1 MMNKKNISETSKEI
15 QFSLLGLLNVHVQK
29 FYRELLKKKVETDF
43 FYERKDET
51 LSIKIFLCN
60 KFRYLTNRWYKKLRF
75 LSVNVVY
82 V

>member
-1 MMNKKNISETSKEI
+1 MNKKNISETSKEI
-15 QFSLLGLLNVHVQK
+15 QFSLLGLGA
-29 FYRELLKKKVETDF
+29 RTRLKVLSRTFEKKVETVF

-60 KFRYLTNRWYKKLRF
+60 KFRYLTNSWYKKLRF
-75 LSVNVVY
+75 LSVNVVH